1 MANAEIRAKLVITG
15 VKQYQVADCLGI
27 ADTSFSRKLRK
38 ELSEAD
44 KLRIFSIIDKLSGK
58 TKETV

>member
-1 MANAEIRAKLVITG
+1 MTNTEIRIKLAATG
-15 VKQYQVADCLGI
+15 VKQYQVAECIGI

-38 ELSEAD
+38 ELSETE
-44 KLRIFSIIDKLSGK
+44 KSRILSIIDKLSSN